1 MLVQYYFQLV
11 HHLNIYVATLFYIA
25 VFTDLIKIPGD
36 SEKPWHLF
44 SFSNLIK
51 WNNEFFNIR
60 LSDILN
66 LCLSM

>member
-1 MLVQYYFQLV
+1 M
-11 HHLNIYVATLFYIA
+11 FYIA

-44 SFSNLIK
+44 SFLNLIK
-51 WNNEFFNIR
+51 FNTEFCNFR

-66 LCLSM
+66 LYFSM